1 MPPVADLTVDS
12 RRQAVLVVDDDDECR
27 AMLAQALT
35 LVGFA
40 VRTAVDG
47 YDALSKID
55 RDCPAVVVLDVNMP
69 RVDGWAVCRA
79 LAASDATRSL
89 PVVIVSGEA
98 RLHVE
103 TPNVVSLLRKPFDLD
118 AVIGAV
124 RSAARS

>member
-27 AMLAQALT
+27 AMLAQALM

>member
-1 MPPVADLTVDS
+1 M
-12 RRQAVLVVDDDDECR
+12 
-27 AMLAQALT
+27 
-35 LVGFA
+35 
-40 VRTAVDG
+40 DG

-79 LAASDATRSL
+79 LASSDATRCI

-98 RLHVE
+98 RLHAE
-103 TPNVVSLLRKPFDLD
+103 TPNVVSLLRKPFDVD
-118 AVIGAV
+118 ALIGAV

>member
-1 MPPVADLTVDS
+1 M
-12 RRQAVLVVDDDDECR
+12 
-27 AMLAQALT
+27 
-35 LVGFA
+35 
-40 VRTAVDG
+40 DG